1 MRKMSKNAW
10 VFQMTVHGVEPDND
24 VIIQELINESGGLM
38 IGKRKFSKGVSYLL
52 VVDLLACCS
61 FVYSLRKSRRKL
73 LKPRRNSLIVSKR
86 NWINCYP
93 QQIRLGLKKPLSFVF
108 AIFSIPLMEKQL
120 AQLGEHSTSEGSWVR
135 APHCFF

>member
-52 VVDLLACCS
+52 VVDLLALDILMTGMAEGNERINYD
-61 FVYSLRKSRRKL
+61 VR
-73 LKPRRNSLIVSKR
+73 LID
-86 NWINCYP
+86 
-93 QQIRLGLKKPLSFVF
+93 
-108 AIFSIPLMEKQL
+108 
-120 AQLGEHSTSEGSWVR
+120 
-135 APHCFF
+135 

>member
-52 VVDLLACCS
+52 VVDLLA
-61 FVYSLRKSRRKL
+61 
-73 LKPRRNSLIVSKR
+73 
-86 NWINCYP
+86 W
-93 QQIRLGLKKPLSFVF
+93 PLSFREKHMLLYEKN
-108 AIFSIPLMEKQL
+108 IPI
-120 AQLGEHSTSEGSWVR
+120 EGGLDYE
-135 APHCFF
+135 

>member
-52 VVDLLACCS
+52 VVDLLALDILMTGMAEAYTNQMPMALTIQEAEI
-61 FVYSLRKSRRKL
+61 FVAKIKELR
-73 LKPRRNSLIVSKR
+73 
-86 NWINCYP
+86 
-93 QQIRLGLKKPLSFVF
+93 
-108 AIFSIPLMEKQL
+108 
-120 AQLGEHSTSEGSWVR
+120 EGS
-135 APHCFF
+135 

>member
-52 VVDLLACCS
+52 VVDL
-61 FVYSLRKSRRKL
+61 
-73 LKPRRNSLIVSKR
+73 
-86 NWINCYP
+86 
-93 QQIRLGLKKPLSFVF
+93 
-108 AIFSIPLMEKQL
+108 
-120 AQLGEHSTSEGSWVR
+120 
-135 APHCFF
+135 

>member
-52 VVDLLACCS
+52 VVDLLA
-61 FVYSLRKSRRKL
+61 LD
-73 LKPRRNSLIVSKR
+73 I
-86 NWINCYP
+86 
-93 QQIRLGLKKPLSFVF
+93 
-108 AIFSIPLMEKQL
+108 LMT
-120 AQLGEHSTSEGSWVR
+120 GMGR
-135 APHCFF
+135 